1 MAQGNIH
8 IGLTAEDLRARLHI
22 LTALLIV
29 FGLTALYSI
38 SDNPLSIESSFM
50 RQFIFMILSFIVYL
64 ILRRVSL
71 KAFHDNST
79 MIFLFTIGLCL
90 VPFFL
95 PRVEYTYR
103 WIDLGFMTIQPSEY
117 LKIGVIIA
125 IAKYL
130 SNHQLEMKTKSI
142 VVIPGLLTL
151 FGAAIVLRQPDLGTA
166 AIVCAPLI
174 PMLLWAGVNGFV
186 LFLIIAPIITIIAAS
201 NSIAFS
207 IWAVIMLLCFLLARP
222 GVVPGS
228 ILYFSN
234 IFAGLLTPF
243 AWNILTEYQ
252 KQRVLTFL
260 NPDLD
265 PMGSAYHIIQ
275 SVTAI
280 GSGGFFGK
288 GFEQGSQTQLK
299 FLPVQESDFI
309 LSVIAEE
316 FGFLGIMIVMAVFF
330 LFIKTLLDIAFKCS
344 DYFSSIVIIGLASIF
359 LSHLFVNSA
368 MTVGLI
374 PVKGLPLPFVSAGG
388 SFLLSCFIML
398 ALITNL
404 SENS

>member
-1 MAQGNIH
+1 MAQSNVH
-8 IGLTAEDLRARLHI
+8 IGVAAEDLRGRLHV
-22 LTALLIV
+22 LTILLII

-50 RQFIFMILSFIVYL
+50 RQSIFMVFAFTIYL
-64 ILRRVSL
+64 LVRRIPL
-71 KAFHDNST
+71 KIIHDNST
-79 MIFLFTIGLCL
+79 IIFLCTIGLCFI
-90 VPFFL
+90 PFFL
-95 PRVEYTYR
+95 PKVEYTYR

-130 SNHQLEMKTKSI
+130 SNHQLEMKKKSI
-142 VVIPGLLTL
+142 VIIPGLLTI

-174 PMLLWAGVNGFV
+174 PMLLWSGVNGFV

-201 NSIAFS
+201 NSVLFS
-207 IWAVIMLLCFLLARP
+207 VWAVIMLFCFLVARP
-222 GVVPGS
+222 GVIQGF
-228 ILYFSN
+228 ILYFAN
-234 IFAGLLTPF
+234 IFTGLLTPF
-243 AWNILTEYQ
+243 AWNFLTDYQ

-280 GSGGFFGK
+280 GSGGLLGK
-288 GFEQGSQTQLK
+288 GFQQGSQTQLK

-316 FGFLGIMIVMAVFF
+316 FGFLGITVIMAIFF
-330 LFIKTLLDIAFKCS
+330 LFIKTLLDIAFRCS

-359 LSHLFVNSA
+359 LSHLFVNAA
-368 MTVGLI
+368 MTIGLI

-398 ALITNL
+398 GLITNL
-404 SENS
+404 SKNS